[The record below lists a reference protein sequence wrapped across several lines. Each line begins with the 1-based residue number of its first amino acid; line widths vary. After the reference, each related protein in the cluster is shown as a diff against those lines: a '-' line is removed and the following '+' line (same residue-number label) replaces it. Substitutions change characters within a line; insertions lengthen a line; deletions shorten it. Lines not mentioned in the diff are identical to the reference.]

1 MMLPLYNKSSEN
13 ASVSEKIRE
22 QRIRFARAE
31 GSRISQHSGGI
42 GCTDL
47 AVGIN
52 VRSGSQF
59 IAQTGILPGT
69 EQSRRDQDLSG
80 IRGINAPAAVRI
92 AKFSLRFFLHCHGED
107 RLDIV
112 GIGENDARRPATGRC
127 DKPRIRNARHLR
139 IVRPVGQPCA
149 VGFDLVLLSGM
160 EISSSAVQSQKA

>member
-47 AVGIN
+47 A
-52 VRSGSQF
+52 
-59 IAQTGILPGT
+59 
-69 EQSRRDQDLSG
+69 
-80 IRGINAPAAVRI
+80 
-92 AKFSLRFFLHCHGED
+92 
-107 RLDIV
+107 
-112 GIGENDARRPATGRC
+112 GRC
-127 DKPRIRNARHLR
+127 DKPRIRNDRHLR
-139 IVRPVGQPCA
+139 IVRPVGQSLA